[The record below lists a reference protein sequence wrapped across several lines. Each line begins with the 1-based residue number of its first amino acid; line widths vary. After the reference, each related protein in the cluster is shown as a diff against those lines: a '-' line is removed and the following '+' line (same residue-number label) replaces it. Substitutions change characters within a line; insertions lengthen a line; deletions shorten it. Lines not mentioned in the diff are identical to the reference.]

1 MEQATSSSNDRHQ
14 RALVA
19 YIRQEFEAPV
29 AAILGYAEMIS
40 RRRHDARPRF
50 HSKRSSAAASG
61 RV

>member
-29 AAILGYAEMIS
+29 AAILGYAEMILNTL
-40 RRRHDARPRF
+40 RR
-50 HSKRSSAAASG
+50 AAALPF
-61 RV
+61 